1 MRVSAPARNAAH
13 SARESYRTQPRRL
26 YRNTARG
33 HPMDMKLY
41 PAIFQPQPLGGYAVR
56 FYDIPGCMAKGDD
69 TGEAT
74 QNARD
79 ALGRVLSIWEAAGRH
94 LPEPTPLS
102 RIQPEKGAF
111 CVMVTVDMDEY
122 RGKPGQSAQREYV
135 WPAAAKTTRSYDR
148 KN

>member
-1 MRVSAPARNAAH
+1 
-13 SARESYRTQPRRL
+13 
-26 YRNTARG
+26 
-33 HPMDMKLY
+33 MDMKLY

-74 QNARD
+74 QYARD